1 MVIAARPAPGG
12 PEGERFGLRAFQAL
26 RPSPPGAGS
35 AILATPA
42 GLTLA
47 LRPPGA
53 GHPGR
58 AARTRNDG
66 AFLANDRRLAPKGT

>member
-42 GLTLA
+42 GLTPA
-47 LRPPGA
+47 RRHRPPTRPA
-53 GHPGR
+53 GPDPAV
-58 AARTRNDG
+58 AARTR
-66 AFLANDRRLAPKGT
+66 R